1 LIVKTKGSPTNQ
13 QHTNQ
18 SMKKK
23 TLSICTIVSKNY
35 LPYARVVA
43 ESFLEHNKGDVFVLL
58 VDRVDG
64 YFEPSMEKFELIE
77 IEELRDMVPE
87 FDKFCFQYSILEL
100 NTAIKPYLLEYLF
113 KTRGMEKLIYF
124 DPDILVTNNLDE
136 LSKLLDKNEVVLT
149 PHLTA
154 PIEDDFSPGE
164 VDILLAGTYNLG
176 FLALRNT
183 ANTLELV
190 QWWQKRL
197 HNRCIVDH
205 ANGIFVDQKWMDL
218 VPGFYDD
225 VFLLREP
232 GYNVAYWN
240 YHCRDVRVEGNEISV
255 NNKPSYFFHFSGLN
269 PENLNPI
276 SKHQNRFTLK
286 HLENMRPLFELY
298 RDKVLSH
305 GWEETKN
312 WPYFLATFDNGV
324 KIPDAARRLF
334 LELGDKAEQFG
345 DPLKTKGKNSFFSW
359 LNQPEKPTVPEISRL
374 LYKLH
379 AMRQEIR
386 GIYPYILGPDKET
399 FLSWLMTYG
408 KKAYSI
414 DDRFL
419 TYLTENKGGPTK
431 FSFRTYLYRAQ
442 IHASALAAKVLLP
455 VFKKNKKAMDFLIK
469 AHDKV
474 NMFFLGKNLS
484 SGAGSSKDHITG
496 SRGINIMGYI
506 QSESG
511 MGEAIRSEIR
521 SLETIK
527 YPFAMVNLSSKSR
540 QKDNTYKYFTEDN
553 PYCFNL
559 VHANADQVL
568 NVCNEKG
575 REFFKDKYNI
585 GYWIWELSVFPE
597 EWIERFKLFDEIWTA
612 SNFCLD
618 ALSKVSTVPV
628 IRMPLSIEI
637 KNIKK
642 LNRDHFGLN
651 NKAIIFLFTFDFL
664 SFFERKNPLA
674 VIEAFKAAFSGD
686 DNVQLVLKCSNSKNN
701 QQAREI
707 MDEAARGLNIKF
719 IDTYLDK
726 DELYALFSLC
736 DCYVSLHRSE
746 GFGLTIAEAM
756 YLEKPVIATAYSSN
770 MDFMNLNNSLPVK
783 YKLVEIEQD
792 IGPYKKGCRWAEP
805 DIGHAAEQMR
815 LVYEKREWAVE
826 LGKRASED
834 IKAQLSPLAVGK
846 RMSERLEYISIKF
859 GISG

>member
-1 LIVKTKGSPTNQ
+1 
-13 QHTNQ
+13 
-18 SMKKK
+18 MKKK

-64 YFEPSMEKFELIE
+64 YFDPSSEKFKLIE
-77 IEELRDMVPE
+77 IEELRGMVPE

-113 KTRGMEKLIYF
+113 KTYGLKKLIYF
-124 DPDILVTNNLDE
+124 DPDILITNSLDE

-154 PIEDDFSPGE
+154 PVEDNFFPGE
-164 VDILLAGTYNLG
+164 VEILQAGTYNLG

-183 ANTLELV
+183 ANTLELIK
-190 QWWQKRL
+190 WWQKRL

-205 ANGIFVDQKWMDL
+205 RNGIFVDQKWMDL

-240 YHCRDVRVEGNEISV
+240 YHCRDVRLNGKEITV
-255 NNKPSYFFHFSGLN
+255 NKKPSYFFHFSGFN
-269 PENLNPI
+269 PENLKPI

-286 HLENMRPLFELY
+286 HLQNMRPLFELY

-312 WPYFLATFDNGV
+312 WPYFLNKFDNGA

-334 LELGDKAEQFG
+334 LEIGDKAEKFG
-345 DPLKTKGKNSFFSW
+345 DPLETQGKNSFFSW
-359 LNQPEKPTVPEISRL
+359 MNKPERADIPEISRL

-379 AMRQEIR
+379 AMREEIQR
-386 GIYPYILGPDKET
+386 VFPYILGPDKKR
-399 FLSWLMTYG
+399 FLTWLMTYG
-408 KKAYSI
+408 KEAYYL
-414 DDRFL
+414 DDCFFE
-419 TYLTENKGGPTK
+419 YLTDGAGGAPLFKFNPYFSRAKKRCYDFTTKSLLALFRRNKP
-431 FSFRTYLYRAQ
+431 
-442 IHASALAAKVLLP
+442 
-455 VFKKNKKAMDFLIK
+455 AMDFLIK
-469 AHDKV
+469 AHDSIIKSQTLT
-474 NMFFLGKNLS
+474 FRLLRRRRT
-484 SGAGSSKDHITG
+484 ASSKKRLSGT
-496 SRGINIMGYI
+496 RGINIMGYI
-506 QSESG
+506 TSESG
-511 MGEAIRSEIR
+511 MGEAARSGIR
-521 SLETIK
+521 SLEAVQYPLAKIK
-527 YPFAMVNLSSKSR
+527 LTTTSR
-540 QKDNTYKYFTEDN
+540 QNDNTYEDLTEEN

-559 VHANADQVL
+559 IHVNADQVL
-568 NVCNEKG
+568 NIYNEKG
-575 REFFKDKYNI
+575 RGFFKDKYNI
-585 GYWIWELSVFPE
+585 GLWLWELSDFPK
-597 EWIERFKLFDEIWTA
+597 EWIERFHLFDEIWTP

-618 ALSKVSTVPV
+618 ALSKVSPVPV

-637 KNIKK
+637 TDVKK
-642 LNRDHFGLN
+642 LDRKHFGLN
-651 NKAIIFLFTFDFL
+651 NKATLFLFTFDFL

-674 VIEAFKAAFSGD
+674 VIEAFRIAFPNKE
-686 DNVQLVLKCSNSKNN
+686 NVQLVLKCSNSKNN
-701 QQAREI
+701 SQAREV
-707 MDEAARGLNIKF
+707 MEEAASGLNVKF

-756 YLEKPVIATAYSSN
+756 YLGKPVIATAYSSN
-770 MDFMNLNNSLPVK
+770 TDFMNLNNSLPVK
-783 YKLVEIEQD
+783 YKLIEIKKD
-792 IGPYKKGCRWAEP
+792 IGPYKKGCHWAEP
-805 DIGHAAEQMR
+805 EIKHAAEQMR
-815 LVYEKREWAVE
+815 LVYEKGEWVAN

-834 IKAQLSPLAVGK
+834 IKAQLSTRAVGR
-846 RMSERLEYISIKF
+846 RMSERLEYISMKL